1 YEISQDALG
10 EQQAKWKVI
19 ISSHFQLLCIYPGSV
34 WHRCH
39 TWCEA
44 RSNRKR
50 SCMDHMISS
59 MRMEEDTNHMT
70 ERILDLTL
78 EIIYLLTGESFPPV
92 KPGDHLTI
100 TVPSPQSMKPK
111 RHTGKKILEVTKKII
126 ELLTGEVPIRCQDV
140 TVTVEE
146 YLEGHMDL
154 SKDVTPPDGSSNGNP
169 PERCP
174 RPLYS
179 RDSTQEDHTILQR
192 GINQSGWKYPVN
204 EWIKEEEDE
213 VGVMEKFFEG
223 HKDPFEDFVIEP
235 FSDTNPPERCPRPLY
250 S

>member
-192 GINQSGWKYPVN
+192 VKEKNIN
-204 EWIKEEEDE
+204 
-213 VGVMEKFFEG
+213 
-223 HKDPFEDFVIEP
+223 
-235 FSDTNPPERCPRPLY
+235 
-250 S
+250 